1 MNMKKV
7 IYLSLVAAILSSC
20 NSENDNHVEF
30 REGNGGVYYGGVFKS
45 NEVEDFRS
53 LFPLSVTEV
62 AADHIAKQV
71 YEGLIKQ
78 SQEDLTILPSLAE
91 QLDFSNDASVW
102 TFYIHRGV
110 KFHDDE
116 CFPGGVG
123 REVTAHDFKYCFD
136 RLCTASPDNNYFGN
150 TFKGRV
156 KGADEYFQSTVD
168 KKPLPGGVSGVQVID
183 NYTIKITLVQP
194 FAGFLNILS
203 TAGCWVYPKEAYEK
217 YGVSMRTRC
226 VGTGPFK
233 QKTVKE
239 GESVV
244 LERNANYWESDEFG
258 NKLPYLDG
266 LKYTFIREKKS
277 EFLEFKRGN
286 LDMIFQLPVEMISE
300 ILGEFD
306 DAKEVNAPFEMQVA
320 PAMSTFFFGFQ
331 HNSDIFGKKDVRL
344 AFNYAINRD
353 KIVDNILQGEGIPGI
368 YGIIPPAFKGYHNKE
383 LVGYTFDV
391 EKARKYLA
399 AAGYPNGKK
408 FPKITLQT
416 NAGGGDRNIQVCEAV
431 QKMLKE
437 NLNIEVE
444 VNVVPIGEHFERIES
459 GKTLFWKSHW
469 IADYPDPETFLTLLS
484 SRHIPKNVMDKPYL
498 NSMRYRSAKFDTLF
512 AHAMKELND
521 RKRMKLYLEADQI
534 GIDDAAIMP
543 VFYDE
548 NYRLLK
554 PYVKNFPANA
564 MEYRDMSRVYFDKKK
579 TAVVKN
585 KE

>member
-1 MNMKKV
+1 MHIKKA
-7 IYLSLVAAILSSC
+7 IYLSLVALIMSSC
-20 NSENDNHVEF
+20 GGEDNNHEEF
-30 REGNGGVYYGGVFKS
+30 KEGNGGVFYGGVFRS
-45 NEVEDFRS
+45 NEVEDFHS

-62 AADHIAKQV
+62 AADHITKQI

-102 TFYIHRGV
+102 TFYLHKGV

-116 CFPGGVG
+116 CFPDGKG
-123 REVTAHDFKYCFD
+123 REVTANDFKYCFD
-136 RLCTASPDNNYFGN
+136 RLCTATPENQYFGN
-150 TFKGRV
+150 TFKNRV
-156 KGADEYFQSTVD
+156 KGADEYFQSTID
-168 KKPLPGGVSGVQVID
+168 KKPLPGGVSGVEVID
-183 NYTIKITLVQP
+183 NYTLRITLVQP
-194 FAGFLNILS
+194 FSGFLNILS
-203 TAGCWVYPKEAYEK
+203 TQGCSVYPKEAYEK
-217 YGVSMRTRC
+217 YGVDMRTKC

-233 QKTVKE
+233 LKSCKE

-244 LERNANYWESDEFG
+244 LERNPDYWNSDEMG

-266 LKYTFIREKKS
+266 LKFSFIKEKKS

-306 DAKEVNAPFEMQVA
+306 EAKQVNAPFEMQVV

-331 HNSDIFGKKDVRL
+331 HTSDIFSKKDVRL
-344 AFNYAINRD
+344 AFNYAIDRE
-353 KIVDNILQGEGIPGI
+353 KIVENILQGEGIPGI
-368 YGIIPPAFKGYHNKE
+368 YGIVPPAFKGYHNKE
-383 LVGYTFDV
+383 LNGFTFDV
-391 EKARKYLA
+391 EKARKLLA
-399 AAGYPNGKK
+399 KGGYPNGKG

-416 NAGGGDRNIQVCEAV
+416 NSGGGDRNIQVCEAV

-437 NLNIEVE
+437 NLNIDVD
-444 VNVVPIGEHFERIES
+444 VNVVPLAEHLERIES

-484 SRHIPKNVMDKPYL
+484 GRHIPKNMMDKPYL
-498 NSMRYRSAKFDTLF
+498 NSMRYKSEKFDTLF
-512 AHAMKELND
+512 ANAMKELND

-534 GIDDAAIMP
+534 GIDDGAVIP

-564 MEYRDMSRVYFDKKK
+564 MEYRDMARVYLDKTKK
-579 TAVVKN
+579 EKAVAK
-585 KE
+585 K